1 MCLETSNTIRTAALL
16 QVFQVPCHACMH
28 ATLPAIAGMQA
39 SSKTECKHSPLYCR
53 QASECTIHNGIGT
66 MHASCMLS
74 NSKRSD
80 FERFKTSSSCTYA
93 CMQPFFSAC
102 RFAVALSSQSN
113 SCHAYATTSDHRV
126 VQLAMSSTYYGTNTL
141 THNLALY
148 IPGIEVPKENNS
160 VQSRSLSTNLT
171 SFCSADMFW

>member
-1 MCLETSNTIRTAALL
+1 MIYTHRLGCQLTRVREELYKPNVPRNLKHYTHSSPATSISSAM
-16 QVFQVPCHACMH
+16 PCMH
-28 ATLPAIAGMQA
+28 ACTQPWMQA

-126 VQLAMSSTYYGTNTL
+126 V
-141 THNLALY
+141 
-148 IPGIEVPKENNS
+148 
-160 VQSRSLSTNLT
+160 
-171 SFCSADMFW
+171 

>member
-1 MCLETSNTIRTAALL
+1 MGHDYRWILIDRWFTHTDWAANWRVLERSYTNRMCLETSNTICTAALL
-16 QVFQVPCHACMH
+16 QVFQVPCHACMY

-126 VQLAMSSTYYGTNTL
+126 V
-141 THNLALY
+141 
-148 IPGIEVPKENNS
+148 
-160 VQSRSLSTNLT
+160 
-171 SFCSADMFW
+171 